1 MATTGRLLVALLIV
15 GYLGCTRRADRTA
28 ECIAPANPG
37 GGWDMTCRS
46 VARVLPQRMRVTNMP
61 GAGGGAAFA
70 NLVARRSTDDH
81 TIVAASAGTTL
92 RLAQKQFGRFSE
104 SDVRWLAA
112 VAADYGT
119 LVVRTDSRWRDLP
132 QFIDEWKADPS
143 ALVFGGGSTVGGQDH
158 VKMLL
163 LARAAGIDPMAVRY
177 VPFDGGGE
185 AMTALLGGFLDAMPA
200 DTSEAVPRLEAG
212 VARVLAVLHNQ
223 RLPGALSDTPTA
235 RELGFDAEW
244 LVWRGFYAPGGMS
257 EQAYSRWSRDLETL
271 AASPQ
276 WKQFCDRAGLYP
288 LSVAGADFERYVA
301 GEMQRFRQLT
311 AELGMAQ

>member
-1 MATTGRLLVALLIV
+1 
-15 GYLGCTRRADRTA
+15 
-28 ECIAPANPG
+28 
-37 GGWDMTCRS
+37 
-46 VARVLPQRMRVTNMP
+46 MP

-104 SDVRWLAA
+104 NDVRWLAA

-288 LSVAGADFERYVA
+288 LSVAGAAFERYVA